1 MNERERIVQLFFF
14 GFLAL
19 IAYEMYALFEPF
31 LTPIAWA
38 ILLAF
43 LVHPALVELHKF
55 VKNRTTSAIIL
66 TGAVAIGVIL
76 PAIWMSD
83 RLAVEGQRLYAEA
96 SDMVKS
102 GGVKTL
108 DQTIQNSSVGPIFR
122 RFMGHG

>member
-43 LVHPALVELHKF
+43 LVHPALVELHRF
-55 VKNRTTSAIIL
+55 VKNRTTSALIL
-66 TGAVAIGVIL
+66 NQTKAYVDVVF
-76 PAIWMSD
+76 D
-83 RLAVEGQRLYAEA
+83 REINL
-96 SDMVKS
+96 S
-102 GGVKTL
+102 
-108 DQTIQNSSVGPIFR
+108 TINATNVSNMLGPIGQKQLLRAGFLSP
-122 RFMGHG
+122 